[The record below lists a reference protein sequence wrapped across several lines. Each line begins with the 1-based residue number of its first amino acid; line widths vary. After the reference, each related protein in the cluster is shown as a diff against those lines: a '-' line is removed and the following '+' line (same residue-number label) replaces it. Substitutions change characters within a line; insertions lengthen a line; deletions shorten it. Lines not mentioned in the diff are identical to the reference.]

1 MQFVT
6 ITRFSVSSWLIQ
18 ELNAPFL
25 DYKIMHK
32 IAIIKAPYE
41 GSALTRDYIKSG
53 LLVQSITD
61 WAEVSAED
69 LKILRVIEQRNQ
81 YTSSRFFILEQ
92 PASNSAFV
100 QNTVSAYLIQAEAER
115 KKILAA
121 EAKRKKEAE
130 EKAAKLKAKKEAE
143 EKKKLAD
150 LLKKHGMP
158 SDPTPDELFPTEA
171 TVKPAKATRKTG
183 TVKAKKYEE
192 KPAPSEFDS
201 LNNS

>member
-1 MQFVT
+1 
-6 ITRFSVSSWLIQ
+6 
-18 ELNAPFL
+18 
-25 DYKIMHK
+25 MHK

-41 GSALTRDYIKSG
+41 GSHLTRDYLKSA

-69 LKILRVIEQRNQ
+69 LKILRAIEQRNQ
-81 YTSSRFFILEQ
+81 YTASRFFILEQ
-92 PASNSAFV
+92 PASNSTFI
-100 QNTVSAYLIQAEAER
+100 QNTVSAYLIQAEAEL